1 MTVRVDMN
9 MLYLVIPYEKKNI
22 QQYLLNDDFYGM
34 LEWYTEKE
42 SVNKDLQD
50 YWKWALHA
58 FNIPDDF
65 FK

>member
-1 MTVRVDMN
+1 
-9 MLYLVIPYEKKNI
+9 MLYLVMYYEKKNI

-34 LEWYTEKE
+34 LEWYIQEND
-42 SVNKDLQD
+42 VNKDLQD
-50 YWKWALHA
+50 YWKWALSA